1 MNRADGYFPVGSL
14 FSFGCV
20 LLHGEYAHIR
30 NPLQLAFQTVD
41 VGLLLDLA
49 VVVGVE
55 YAGTYGLH
63 GAHGL
68 IDGHRVWLVHG

>member
-1 MNRADGYFPVGSL
+1 MSRADGCFPVGSL
-14 FSFGCV
+14 FSFGGV

-49 VVVGVE
+49 VV
-55 YAGTYGLH
+55 
-63 GAHGL
+63 
-68 IDGHRVWLVHG
+68 